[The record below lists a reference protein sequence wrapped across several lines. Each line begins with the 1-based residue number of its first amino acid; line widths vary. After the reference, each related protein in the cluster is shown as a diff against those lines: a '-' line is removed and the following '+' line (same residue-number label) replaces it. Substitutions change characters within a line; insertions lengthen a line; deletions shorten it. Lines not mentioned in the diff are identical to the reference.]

1 MRAFLRDLW
10 ELLRKHVKVL
20 AALGGILVAV
30 VLMVNFA
37 VSQMARRS
45 SFCLNCHY
53 MAPYVEQWKTSTHA
67 GVDCVQCH
75 PYGSVAVA
83 ASTIRYL
90 SGAYNPR
97 PRVEVDDQS
106 CLAGGCH
113 EQRLL
118 KAQETFRGGIRFDHQ
133 VHLKT
138 MPRGIQLRC
147 TSCHNQIVQ
156 KGHVTVTE
164 QVCYTCHF
172 KGAGAGQAV
181 TGCETCHGKPKK
193 LVEHAGFSF
202 SHESYLKIG
211 VACSQCH
218 VQVVTGDAS
227 VAKERCG
234 TCHVGR
240 EERLKDVQF
249 LHENHIARHKVDCQ
263 ECHAPI
269 RHGKVQLV
277 EPLEVRCESCHIRQ
291 HSLRKLMYIGTGGRL
306 IPDLPSRMF
315 AAQVSCTGCHIH
327 VTEKGAVL
335 SHEGRTTAQRES
347 CVTCHEAGYD
357 KMYDDWK
364 AHMAKL
370 VQGYASYL
378 SEAEKRVSGKVLPK
392 RHATALKDAREAY
405 LFVKDGRG
413 EHNVEYAVKLLQAGA
428 ARVDALLAVLDPK
441 AKPIPRDDL
450 IGQKDGYCFPL
461 CHQRLPFKAD
471 VMLDGKKLPHQL
483 HADSG
488 AGCGTCHSVSKHK
501 ALAVDRAACKACHP
515 PAS

>member
-1 MRAFLRDLW
+1 MGAFLRDVW
-10 ELLRKHVKVL
+10 ELLRKHVRVL
-20 AALGGILVAV
+20 AGLAVGLV
-30 VLMVNFA
+30 VLLLGLNIA
-37 VSQMARRS
+37 VSRIAQRS
-45 SFCLNCHY
+45 TFCDTCHY
-53 MAPYVEQWKTSTHA
+53 MAPYVEQWKTSKHG
-67 GVDCVQCH
+67 GVECVGCH
-75 PYGSVAVA
+75 PYGATAVA

-97 PRVEVDDQS
+97 PRAEVDDKS

-118 KAQETFRGGIRFDHQ
+118 KAQATFRGGIRFDHQ

-156 KGHVTVTE
+156 NGHVTVTD

-172 KGAGAGQAV
+172 KGAGQGEAV

-202 SHESYLKIG
+202 SHESYLKLG

-218 VQVVTGDAS
+218 VQVVTGDAG
-227 VAKERCG
+227 VAKERCAG
-234 TCHVGR
+234 CHIGR
-240 EERLKDVQF
+240 EDRIQDVQF
-249 LHENHIARHKVDCQ
+249 LHENHIAKHKVNCQ

-277 EPLEVRCESCHIRQ
+277 EPLEVRCERCHIRQ
-291 HSLRKLMYIGTGGRL
+291 HSLRKLMYIGTGGKL

-327 VTEKGAVL
+327 VTEKGAAL
-335 SHEGRTTAQRES
+335 SHEARTTAQREA
-347 CVTCHEAGYD
+347 CVTCHSEEYG

-364 AHMAKL
+364 TTMAKL
-370 VQGYASYL
+370 VQSYGKFL
-378 SEAEKRVSGKVLPK
+378 AEVEKQVAGKPLPK
-392 RHATALKDAREAY
+392 KHATALKDAQEAF

-428 ARVDALLAVLDPK
+428 ARVDALVTALDPK

-450 IGQKDGYCFPL
+450 IGQKDAYCFPL
-461 CHQRLPFKAD
+461 CHQRLPFKTD
-471 VMLDGKKLPHQL
+471 VSLDGKKLPHQL

-488 AGCGTCHSVSKHK
+488 VGCGTCHSVRTHK